1 MLHNITGARVCV
13 VALLILLASA
23 LFASVTTNL
32 EPALAVDDRSSNR
45 GAKLFRVQESCTD
58 DVSIKVWDPTT
69 LNYVL
74 NDPPDYGPDD
84 ELWIYYDVENFSC
97 QDVTVSVVLTGSV
110 SQSRIQN
117 AASDGNECLPECTV
131 ASASSVE
138 SGWYGGAVGWDLAAH
153 PAVSDERVVA
163 TLTILSPSDFADEDA
178 TNNISITDAAINV
191 VHPDPAPPEPVV
203 DVTLSGVDPPNA
215 EAIVGETLSFAA
227 TVINAGTVAAA
238 PRLSLYLGSDETPV
252 NSNSIGDIAPGDSV
266 TQDIAWD
273 TSAQTAGQHALR
285 MVATTPDET
294 LTGDN
299 EIEITVTLRDP
310 VVDVRLSAVE
320 PSHSTAIIGQT
331 VTFQVSVSNDGESS
345 VEPTVGL
352 FVGDADSPVVTV
364 QSPEIAPGGVSELI
378 LRWDTSG
385 ASAGNH
391 SVRIAALAPKNT
403 AAEAAERRLEVRLHN
418 SVDLGI
424 TSAQVLSEETYQGNR
439 IPVAVTVENTS
450 DFDAE
455 ASSVTLHIRGEAS
468 PVATAS
474 IPLIGSHS
482 SETVELR
489 WDTSGLATGQYDL
502 SATVQGCCD
511 INATNNSAS
520 LKVILRNAI
529 ELIDVA
535 PAKSNAV
542 VGDSIEYT
550 ARLRNKGERA
560 VEDVTVS
567 LYKLYETPVLA
578 KTQPFSIPSGST
590 VDVKFT
596 WDTTAISVGKHDLV
610 VAAAAPNT
618 EADVNNVKHFSAT
631 LFNAIAI
638 TDARY
643 TPADPIVG
651 NDISI
656 EATVENRSIYELPD
670 ATVKLTSTD
679 KDAPPDI
686 AKDKLHAT
694 AQTGAI
700 ATGESQSVTL
710 MFETDGFPPGTH
722 QFTIKA
728 ELPGTPADTDD
739 LWPIQVTMRNPIV
752 DIELV
757 SVVAD
762 SSVAVIGN
770 PVTLSA
776 TVTNHGESTIPV
788 PLQLLV
794 DNNSQSVHSTTTTP
808 VAPGATASV
817 SLEWDTHTHSIGDF
831 TLHVVAAAD
840 GDVSTGNDSR
850 SLIVRLFHSAFDG
863 PVGSYECSED
873 VGVNVLGLT
882 ARQVGLLDPPRY
894 DAGEILTITYRI
906 NNYSCD
912 ADVTARLELTGTT
925 SGAGISDPTDECL
938 SGCLIPAGGR
948 IIGAAQWDL
957 LNHPAVQHESVRSA
971 IAVVEPASFADTNPS
986 NDEHLSAQWIDRMPD
1001 QDILLSVGSHDRT
1014 SGSASS
1020 GLGKPTFGVVD
1031 VRLVS
1036 AHSDSQVP
1044 FSQLAAPVTITIA
1057 NHGEQTEVVTARVI
1071 HSSSEQPDEPDM
1083 VTARVIHSGS
1093 EQSDEP
1099 DLVSTH
1105 VSVAPGAQSS
1115 VVMDV
1120 PAARLSVGINDL
1132 TVRIATTNDS
1142 DLSDNTRSL
1151 SIQRMPRQA
1160 PYSISDVEIPDRLTP
1175 GDDALITVSVTN
1187 HGQSPVAVLVDAQVD
1202 DASIANA
1209 PVSSEII
1216 SAGAT
1221 GNVVLTWTIAE
1232 TFAPGEY
1239 RLVISATDPLSPET
1253 ASASFGKDIV
1263 VRDVH
1268 GGTITDVQVTPPVIF
1283 LGESTTVL
1291 VTFRNDGPTPREF
1304 PFDLFL
1310 GEGSQPVA
1318 DGSTGPLASRAIGVA
1333 RLLWESGSNIDP
1345 GEYELRVVGEFDEGT
1360 TSVTLIPPVVNVA
1373 ITEASASR
1381 STLVLGRHDSVGI
1394 RATVINLGDQVATV
1408 TVNLYEEGNLDDLI
1422 TSPTTK
1428 FQPGQS
1434 AKVVMEW
1441 PLPSDIAIGEYT
1453 LRLMADVAGDSQP
1466 DDNRR
1471 EIPITVRGEYAD
1483 DELIKIAVQPNPAFL
1498 GEEVNVS
1505 VSVYNPTGTPLSIPL
1520 SLETNGFQSGSNVRN
1535 PLVQPEQWA
1544 THEFVWRTGNQSPG
1558 MFAVTA
1564 SADFGEH
1571 TWNEVGAAHRIATA
1585 TKFVKLQVNAEIVA
1599 MYTSPSSTASR
1610 GVPVTVSVEVRNNG
1624 GGAIH
1629 MPVELTFPSPDKAP
1643 ERRSPRILPGET
1655 TTVEFTWNTRNYEPG
1670 QHSLYARLTGSGNI
1684 TSGSTEAE
1692 VQLLLTLPE
1701 IAATIET
1708 ISTHPLSAR
1717 VGDSVDITVVVR
1729 NDGPISAYIPTTIYF
1744 PYSVRQ
1750 PETRSPFTQPGSTSV
1765 ARFRWRTGN
1774 FEPGK
1779 HIFRVAIQARNGSGS
1794 VVSTRTF
1801 TVELLPPE
1809 VDFAVLEFFPPDAD
1823 TPLERGEWVDIP
1835 VKLQNL
1841 GRYAGR
1847 GSILLNDLTADKT
1860 LYSRN
1865 ISLDPGE
1872 SRVVTFVWKTLR
1884 HALGEH
1890 RLHVT
1895 ANAEYDG
1902 NHLNDTSDT
1911 IKVFVFSDRSITLGV
1926 GANLPLDYII
1936 GEVSE
1941 PALITGAGEEATIAL
1956 LSANPVATGTLTGP
1970 DGFGSFVP
1978 VEVSNAEDLPVISLT
1993 NRVERTITVYRLS
2006 RLARM
2011 EPHACAKF
2019 QHALGHAEPSAVICP
2034 ETPTLVL

>member
-1 MLHNITGARVCV
+1 MLHNITGARACV
-13 VALLILLASA
+13 FALLILLASA
-23 LFASVTTNL
+23 LLVSVTTNL
-32 EPALAVDDRSSNR
+32 ETALAVDDHSSNR
-45 GAKLFRVQESCTD
+45 GAQLSGVQESCTD

-74 NDPPDYGPDD
+74 KDPPDYGPDD

-110 SQSRIQN
+110 SQSQIQN

-131 ASASSVE
+131 APANSVE
-138 SGWYGGAVGWDLAAH
+138 SGWYGGSVRWDLAAH

-163 TLTILSPSDFADEDA
+163 TLTILSPSDFADENP
-178 TNNISITDAAINV
+178 TNNTDITDAAINV
-191 VHPDPAPPEPVV
+191 VHPDPEPPEPVV

-215 EAIVGETLSFAA
+215 AAIIGDTLAFTA
-227 TVINAGTVAAA
+227 TIVNAGTVAAA
-238 PRLSLYLGSDETPV
+238 PQLSLYLGSDETPIA
-252 NSNSIGDIAPGDSV
+252 SSSIDEIAPGDSV
-266 TQDIAWD
+266 TQDFTWD
-273 TSAQTAGQHALR
+273 TSAQAAGQYTLR
-285 MVATTPDET
+285 MVATTTDET
-294 LTGDN
+294 QTDDN
-299 EIEITVTLRDP
+299 EIEIPVTLRDP
-310 VVDVRLSAVE
+310 VVDVRLSAVV
-320 PSHSTAIIGQT
+320 PSQTTAIIGQT
-331 VTFQVSVSNDGESS
+331 VTFQVAVSNDGESS

-364 QSPEIAPGGVSELI
+364 QSPAIAPGGVSQLI
-378 LRWDTSG
+378 LPWDTSG

-391 SVRIAALAPKNT
+391 SLKIAALVPDNT
-403 AAEAAERRLEVRLHN
+403 AADAAERRIELRLHN
-418 SVDLGI
+418 PVDLAI
-424 TSAQVLSEETYQGNR
+424 TSAQVLSEETYHGDH

-450 DFDAE
+450 DFDAD
-455 ASSVTLHIRGEAS
+455 ASSVTLSIRDAAS
-468 PVATAS
+468 PLATGS

-502 SATVQGCCD
+502 NATVQGCCD
-511 INATNNSAS
+511 TNETNNSAS
-520 LKVILRNAI
+520 LKVNLQNAI

-535 PAKSNAV
+535 PAESNAV

-567 LYKLYETPVLA
+567 LYKLYETLVLA

-590 VDVKFT
+590 VGETFT
-596 WDTTAISVGKHDLV
+596 WDTTAVSVGKHDLV

-618 EADVNNVKHFSAT
+618 EPDVNDVATVSVT

-638 TDARY
+638 TDARF
-643 TPADPIVG
+643 TPADPVVIG
-651 NDISI
+651 NAISI
-656 EATVENRSIYELPD
+656 AATVTNRSIYPVPN
-670 ATVKLTSTD
+670 ATVNLTPTSGG
-679 KDAPPDI
+679 ASS
-686 AKDKLHAT
+686 AT

-700 ATGESQSVTL
+700 AAGASQPVTL
-710 MFETDGFPPGTH
+710 LLETDGFLPGTH

-739 LWPIQVTMRNPIV
+739 VWPMQITMRNPIV

-794 DNNSQSVHSTTTTP
+794 DNASLPFYSTTTTP
-808 VAPGATASV
+808 LAPGATASV
-817 SLEWDTHTHSIGDF
+817 SLEWDTHTYSIGDF
-831 TLHVVAAAD
+831 MLHVVAAAD
-840 GDVSTGNDSR
+840 GDVSIGNDTQN
-850 SLIVRLFHSAFDG
+850 LEVRLFHSAFDG
-863 PVGSYECSED
+863 PPGSYECSED

-882 ARQVGLLDPPRY
+882 ARQAALQDPPRY
-894 DAGEILTITYRI
+894 YADEILTIAYEI

-912 ADVTARLELTGTT
+912 TDVTARLELTGTA
-925 SGAGISDPTDECL
+925 SGAGILDPTDECL

-948 IIGAAQWDL
+948 IVGAAQWEL
-957 LNHPAVQHESVRSA
+957 LNHPAAQHESVRA
-971 IAVVEPASFADTNPS
+971 VIAVVQPESFADTDTS

-1001 QDILLSVGSHDRT
+1001 QDILLSVGTHDRT

-1057 NHGEQTEVVTARVI
+1057 NHGEQTEV
-1071 HSSSEQPDEPDM
+1071 

-1142 DLSDNTRSL
+1142 DLSDNTRPL
-1151 SIQRMPRQA
+1151 SVQRMHRQA
-1160 PYSISDVEIPDRLTP
+1160 PFRISGVEIPDRLTP
-1175 GDDALITVSVTN
+1175 GDDALITVSVAN
-1187 HGQSPVAVLVDAQVD
+1187 DGKSPVAVLVDAQVD

-1216 SAGAT
+1216 SAGAS
-1221 GNVVLTWTIAE
+1221 GNVVLTWAIPE

-1239 RLVISATDPLSPET
+1239 RLVVSATDPRSPET
-1253 ASASFGKDIV
+1253 ASATFSKDIAV
-1263 VRDVH
+1263 WGPDS
-1268 GGTITDVQVTPPVIF
+1268 GTITDVQVTPTVI
-1283 LGESTTVL
+1283 LPGASATVV

-1304 PFDLFL
+1304 TFDLFL
-1310 GEGSQPVA
+1310 GESSQPVA
-1318 DGSTGPLASRAIGVA
+1318 HVSTGLLEPGAIGVA

-1408 TVNLYEEGNLDDLI
+1408 TVNLYEEGNPDDVI
-1422 TSPTTK
+1422 TSPTTNVL
-1428 FQPGQS
+1428 PEQS
-1434 AKVVMEW
+1434 IEVVMEW
-1441 PLPSDIAIGEYT
+1441 PLPSDIAVGKYT

-1466 DDNRR
+1466 EDNRQS
-1471 EIPITVRGEYAD
+1471 IPITVRGEYAD
-1483 DELIKIAVQPNPAFL
+1483 AELIDIAVQPDPAFV
-1498 GEEVNVS
+1498 GEDVNVS
-1505 VSVYNPTGTPLSIPL
+1505 VSVYNPTGTPLSIPI

-1544 THEFVWRTGNQSPG
+1544 NREFVWRTGNQSPG
-1558 MFAVTA
+1558 TFAVTA

-1571 TWNEVGAAHRIATA
+1571 TWNQIGAANRIATA
-1585 TKFVKLQVNAEIVA
+1585 TKSVTLQQVDAEIVA
-1599 MYTSPSSTASR
+1599 MYTSPSSTASQ
-1610 GVPVTVSVEVRNNG
+1610 GEPVTVSVEVRNNG
-1624 GGAIH
+1624 RAAINV
-1629 MPVELTFPSPDKAP
+1629 PVELTFPSPDKAP

-1670 QHSLYARLTGSGNI
+1670 RHSLSARLTGSGNI
-1684 TSGSTEAE
+1684 TSGSTTAE

-1708 ISTHPLSAR
+1708 ISTHPTPAR
-1717 VGDSVDITVVVR
+1717 VGDSVEVTVVVR
-1729 NDGPISAYIPTTIYF
+1729 NDGPISANIPITIYY
-1744 PYSVRQ
+1744 PSSHRQ
-1750 PETRSPFTQPGSTSV
+1750 PETRSPLTQPGSTSV

-1774 FEPGK
+1774 FEPG
-1779 HIFRVAIQARNGSGS
+1779 HYDFRVAIQARNGSGP
-1794 VVSTRTF
+1794 VVSARTF

-1809 VDFAVLEFFPPDAD
+1809 VDFAVLEFFPPDTD
-1823 TPLERGEWVDIP
+1823 TPLERGQWVDIT

-1841 GRYAGR
+1841 GRHAGR

-1860 LYSRN
+1860 LYSRD

-1884 HALGEH
+1884 HAIGEH
-1890 RLHVT
+1890 RLQVI
-1895 ANAEYDG
+1895 ANANYDG

-1911 IKVFVFSDRSITLGV
+1911 ITVFVFSDRSITLVV
-1926 GANLPLDYII
+1926 GANVPLDYII
-1936 GEVSE
+1936 GEASE
-1941 PALITGAGEEATIAL
+1941 PTLITGAGEEATIAL
-1956 LSANPVATGTLTGP
+1956 LSANPIAAGTLTGP

-2011 EPHACAKF
+2011 EPHACARF

>member
-23 LFASVTTNL
+23 WLVSATTNL
-32 EPALAVDDRSSNR
+32 EPALAVDDRSTNR
-45 GAKLFRVQESCTD
+45 GAQLSGVQRSCTD

-74 NDPPDYGPDD
+74 KDPPDYGPDD

-110 SQSRIQN
+110 SQSQIQN
-117 AASDGNECLPECTV
+117 AASDGNECLPKCTV
-131 ASASSVE
+131 APANSVE
-138 SGWYGGAVGWDLAAH
+138 SGWYGGSVRWDLAAH
-153 PAVSDERVVA
+153 PGVSDERVVA
-163 TLTILSPSDFADEDA
+163 TLTILSPSDFVDADK
-178 TNNISITDAAINV
+178 NNNTSITDAAINV
-191 VHPDPAPPEPVV
+191 VHPDPAPPAPVV

-215 EAIVGETLSFAA
+215 DAIVGETLSFAV

-238 PRLSLYLGSDETPV
+238 PQLSLYLGSDETPIE
-252 NSNSIGDIAPGDSV
+252 SSSIGEIAPGASA
-266 TQDIAWD
+266 TQEITWD
-273 TSAQTAGQHALR
+273 TSAQAAGQYTLR
-285 MVATTPDET
+285 IVATTTDET
-294 LTGDN
+294 LTDDN
-299 EIEITVTLRDP
+299 EIEISVTLRDP
-310 VVDVRLSAVE
+310 VVDVRLSAVV
-320 PSHSTAIIGQT
+320 PSQITAIIGQT
-331 VTFQVSVSNDGESS
+331 VTFEVSVSNAGESS

-352 FVGDADSPVVTV
+352 FVGDTDSPVETV
-364 QSPEIAPGGVSELI
+364 QSPEIAPGEVSELI
-378 LRWDTSG
+378 LPWDTSG

-391 SVRIAALAPKNT
+391 SLKIAALVPDNT
-403 AAEAAERRLEVRLHN
+403 AADAAERRIELRLHN

-424 TSAQVLSEETYQGNR
+424 TSARVLSEETYHGDQ
-439 IPVAVTVENTS
+439 IPVAITVQNTS
-450 DFDAE
+450 DFDSE
-455 ASSVTLHIRGEAS
+455 TSLVTLSIRDAVS
-468 PVATAS
+468 PVATGS

-502 SATVQGCCD
+502 NATVQGCCD
-511 INATNNSAS
+511 TNKTNNSAS
-520 LKVILRNAI
+520 LKVVLRNAI

-535 PAKSNAV
+535 PAEFNAV

-567 LYKLYETPVLA
+567 LYEFGDTLVLA
-578 KTQPFSIPSGST
+578 NTQPFNIPSGST
-590 VDVKFT
+590 AEVTFT
-596 WDTTAISVGKHDLV
+596 WDTTAISVGDHTLSI
-610 VAAAAPNT
+610 VATAANT
-618 EADVNNVKHFSAT
+618 EPDENDVAT
-631 LFNAIAI
+631 VTVTLLNAIAI
-638 TDARY
+638 TDARF
-643 TPADPIVG
+643 TPADPVIG
-651 NDISI
+651 NTISI
-656 EATVENRSIYELPD
+656 EATVANRSIYPVPN
-670 ATVKLTSTD
+670 ATVNLTSTNGG
-679 KDAPPDI
+679 A
-686 AKDKLHAT
+686 LRAT

-700 ATGESQSVTL
+700 VAGASQSVTFL
-710 MFETDGFPPGTH
+710 LETDTFLPGTH
-722 QFTIKA
+722 QFAIKA

-739 LWPIQVTMRNPIV
+739 VWPMEITMRDPIV

-770 PVTLSA
+770 PVTLSTSVA
-776 TVTNHGESTIPV
+776 NHGEATVPV
-788 PLQLLV
+788 SLQLMV
-794 DNNSQSVHSTTTTP
+794 DNASQPVHSTTATP
-808 VAPGATASV
+808 IAPGATAGV
-817 SLEWDTHTHSIGDF
+817 SLEWDTHNYSIGDF

-840 GDVSTGNDSR
+840 GDVSIGNDSR

-863 PVGSYECSED
+863 PPGSYECSED

-882 ARQVGLLDPPRY
+882 ARQAALQDPPRY
-894 DAGEILTITYRI
+894 YADEILTIAYEI

-912 ADVTARLELTGTT
+912 TDVTARLELTGTA
-925 SGAGISDPTDECL
+925 SGAGILDPTDECL

-948 IIGAAQWDL
+948 IVGAAQWEL
-957 LNHPAVQHESVRSA
+957 LNHPAAQHESVRA
-971 IAVVEPASFADTNPS
+971 VIAVVQPESFADTDTS

-1001 QDILLSVGSHDRT
+1001 QDILLSVGTHDRT

-1057 NHGEQTEVVTARVI
+1057 NHGEQTEV
-1071 HSSSEQPDEPDM
+1071 

-1142 DLSDNTRSL
+1142 DLSDNTRPL
-1151 SIQRMPRQA
+1151 SVQRMHRQA
-1160 PYSISDVEIPDRLTP
+1160 PYSISGVEIPDRLTP

-1216 SAGAT
+1216 SAGAS
-1221 GNVVLTWTIAE
+1221 GNVVLTWAIPE

-1239 RLVISATDPLSPET
+1239 RLVVSATDPRSPDT
-1253 ASASFGKDIV
+1253 AAASFSKDIV
-1263 VRDVH
+1263 VQGPD
-1268 GGTITDVQVTPPVIF
+1268 GGTITDVQVTPSIILP
-1283 LGESTTVL
+1283 GASATVV
-1291 VTFRNDGPTPREF
+1291 VTFRNDGPTAREF

-1310 GEGSQPVA
+1310 GESGQPVA
-1318 DGSTGPLASRAIGVA
+1318 LGSTGLLASGATGVA
-1333 RLLWESGSNIDP
+1333 RLLWESGINIDP
-1345 GEYELRVVGEFDEGT
+1345 GEYELRVAGEFDELT
-1360 TSVTLIPPVVNVA
+1360 TSITVIQPVQNVA

-1381 STLVLGRHDSVGI
+1381 STLVLGRNHSVEI
-1394 RATVINLGDQVATV
+1394 RATVSNLGDQAARV
-1408 TVNLYEEGNLDDLI
+1408 TVNLYEEGNPDDVI

-1441 PLPSDIAIGEYT
+1441 PLPSDFALGEYT
-1453 LRLMADVAGDSQP
+1453 LRLMADVDGDSQP

-1520 SLETNGFQSGSNVRN
+1520 SLETNGFQSSSNVRN
-1535 PLVQPEQWA
+1535 PLVQSEQWA
-1544 THEFVWRTGNQSPG
+1544 TREFVWRTGNQSPG
-1558 MFAVTA
+1558 TFAVTA

-1571 TWNEVGAAHRIATA
+1571 TWNEIGAANRIATA
-1585 TKFVKLQVNAEIVA
+1585 TKSVTLQQVDAEIVA
-1599 MYTSPSSTASR
+1599 MYTSPSSTASQ
-1610 GVPVTVSVEVRNNG
+1610 GEPVTVSVDVRNNG
-1624 GGAIH
+1624 RAAINV
-1629 MPVELTFPSPDKAP
+1629 PVELTFPSADKAP

-1655 TTVEFTWNTRNYEPG
+1655 TTAQFTWNTRNYEPG

-1708 ISTHPLSAR
+1708 ISTHPTPAR

-1729 NDGPISAYIPTTIYF
+1729 NDGPISAYIPITIYY
-1744 PYSVRQ
+1744 PSSHRP
-1750 PETRSPFTQPGSTSV
+1750 PEARSPLTQPGSSSV

>member
-1 MLHNITGARVCV
+1 MLYNITAARACV
-13 VALLILLASA
+13 FALLILLACT
-23 LFASVTTNL
+23 LFVSVTTNL
-32 EPALAVDDRSSNR
+32 EPALAAGDRSTNR
-45 GAKLFRVQESCTD
+45 GANLFRVQGSCTD
-58 DVSIKVWDPTT
+58 DVSITVSDPADF
-69 LNYVL
+69 NYNYGL
-74 NDPPDYGPDD
+74 KDPPDYGADD

-97 QDVTVSVVLTGSV
+97 QDVSVSVALTGSV
-110 SQSRIQN
+110 SQSQIQN
-117 AASDGNECLPECTV
+117 AASYADVCLTQCTV
-131 ASASSVE
+131 ASGDWYAGSVR
-138 SGWYGGAVGWDLAAH
+138 WDLAAH

-163 TLTILSPSDFADEDA
+163 TLTILSPSDFVDEDT
-178 TNNISITDAAINV
+178 TNNIRTTDAAINV
-191 VHPDPAPPEPVV
+191 VHPEPVV

-215 EAIVGETLSFAA
+215 DAIVGATLVFAA

-238 PRLSLYLGSDETPV
+238 PQLSLYLGSDETPIE
-252 NSNSIGDIAPGDSV
+252 STSIADIAPGDSV
-266 TQDIAWD
+266 TQDITWD
-273 TSAQTAGQHALR
+273 TSAQTAGQYVLR
-285 MVATTPDET
+285 IVATTPDET
-294 LTGDN
+294 LTDDN
-299 EIEITVTLRDP
+299 ERDIPVTLRDP
-310 VVDVRLSAVE
+310 VVDVRLSAVV
-320 PSHSTAIIGQT
+320 PSQITAIIGQT
-331 VTFQVSVSNDGESS
+331 VTFEVSVSNAGESS

-352 FVGDADSPVVTV
+352 FVGDTDSPVETV
-364 QSPEIAPGGVSELI
+364 QSPAIAPGGVSELI
-378 LRWDTSG
+378 LPWDTSG

-391 SVRIAALAPKNT
+391 SLRITALAPDNT
-403 AAEAAERRLEVRLHN
+403 AADAAERRIELRLHN
-418 SVDLGI
+418 PVDLAI
-424 TSAQVLSEETYQGNR
+424 TSAQVLSEETYHGDH
-439 IPVAVTVENTS
+439 IPVAVTVENAS

-455 ASSVTLHIRGEAS
+455 TSSVTLSIRDAAS
-468 PVATAS
+468 PLATGS

-535 PAKSNAV
+535 PAKSNGV
-542 VGDSIEYT
+542 VGDRIEYT
-550 ARLRNKGERA
+550 ASLRNVGERA
-560 VEDVTVS
+560 AENVTVS
-567 LYKLYETPVLA
+567 LYELGDTLA
-578 KTQPFSIPSGST
+578 LANSQPFNIPSGST
-590 VDVKFT
+590 ADATFT
-596 WDTTAISVGKHDLV
+596 WDTTAISVGNHDLV

-618 EADVNNVKHFSAT
+618 EPDVNDVATVSVT

-638 TDARY
+638 TDARF
-643 TPADPIVG
+643 TPADPVVIG

-656 EATVENRSIYELPD
+656 AATVTNRSNHPVPN
-670 ATVKLTSTD
+670 ATVNLTSTSD
-679 KDAPPDI
+679 GASS
-686 AKDKLHAT
+686 AT
-694 AQTGAI
+694 AQMGAI
-700 ATGESQSVTL
+700 VAGASQSVTFL
-710 MFETDGFPPGTH
+710 LETDTFLPGTH
-722 QFTIKA
+722 QFAIKA

-739 LWPIQVTMRNPIV
+739 VWPMEITMRDPIV

-770 PVTLSA
+770 PVTLSTSVA
-776 TVTNHGESTIPV
+776 NHGEATVPV
-788 PLQLLV
+788 SLQLMV
-794 DNNSQSVHSTTTTP
+794 DNASQPVHSTTATP
-808 VAPGATASV
+808 IAPGATAGV
-817 SLEWDTHTHSIGDF
+817 SLEWDTHNYSIGDF

-840 GDVSTGNDSR
+840 GDVSIGNDSR

-863 PVGSYECSED
+863 PPGSYECSED

-882 ARQVGLLDPPRY
+882 ARQAALQDPPRY
-894 DAGEILTITYRI
+894 YADEILTIAYEI

-912 ADVTARLELTGTT
+912 TDVTARLELTGTA
-925 SGAGISDPTDECL
+925 SGAGILDPTDECL

-948 IIGAAQWDL
+948 LIGAAQWDL
-957 LNHPAVQHESVRSA
+957 LNHPAAQHESVRSA
-971 IAVVEPASFADTNPS
+971 IAVVQPASFADANPS
-986 NDEHLSAQWIDRMPD
+986 NDEHLSAQWIDRMPQ
-1001 QDILLSVGSHDRT
+1001 QDILLSVGTHDRN

-1020 GLGKPTFGVVD
+1020 ALGKPTFGVVD

-1036 AHSDSQVP
+1036 AHSDSQVL

-1071 HSSSEQPDEPDM
+1071 HSSSEQPDEPD
-1083 VTARVIHSGS
+1083 
-1093 EQSDEP
+1093 
-1099 DLVSTH
+1099 LVSTY
-1105 VSVAPGAQSS
+1105 VSVAPGARSS

-1120 PAARLSVGINDL
+1120 PAAQLSVGINDL
-1132 TVRIATTNDS
+1132 TAQIATTGDS
-1142 DLSDNTRSL
+1142 DPSDNTRRV

-1160 PYSISDVEIPDRLTP
+1160 PYSISGVEIPDRLTP
-1175 GDDALITVSVTN
+1175 GDNALIAVHLAN
-1187 HGQSPVAVLVDAQVD
+1187 DGQSPVAVLVDAQVGG
-1202 DASIANA
+1202 ASIANA

-1216 SAGAT
+1216 NAGAS
-1221 GNVVLTWTIAE
+1221 GNVVLTWAIPD
-1232 TFAPGEY
+1232 TFAPGDY
-1239 RLVISATDPLSPET
+1239 RLVVSATDPQSPDT

-1310 GEGSQPVA
+1310 GESGQPVA
-1318 DGSTGPLASRAIGVA
+1318 RGSTRLLESGATGVA

-1381 STLVLGRHDSVGI
+1381 STLVLGRNHSVEI
-1394 RATVINLGDQVATV
+1394 RATVSNLGDQAARV
-1408 TVNLYEEGNLDDLI
+1408 TVNLYEAGNPDDVI
-1422 TSPTTK
+1422 TSPATNVLS
-1428 FQPGQS
+1428 GQS
-1434 AKVVMEW
+1434 TEVLMEW

-1466 DDNRR
+1466 EDNRQS
-1471 EIPITVRGEYAD
+1471 IPVTVRGEYAD
-1483 DELIKIAVQPNPAFL
+1483 DELIKIAVQPDPAFL
-1498 GEEVNVS
+1498 GEDVNVS
-1505 VSVYNPTGTPLSIPL
+1505 VSVYNPTGTPLSIPI
-1520 SLETNGFQSGSNVRN
+1520 SLETNGFQSDSNVRN

-1544 THEFVWRTGNQSPG
+1544 TREFVWRTGNLSPG
-1558 MFAVTA
+1558 TFAVTA

-1571 TWNEVGAAHRIATA
+1571 TWNEIGAANRIATA
-1585 TKFVKLQVNAEIVA
+1585 TKSVTLQQVDAEIVA
-1599 MYTSPSSTASR
+1599 MYTSPSSTASQ
-1610 GVPVTVSVEVRNNG
+1610 GEPVTVSVEVRNNG
-1624 GGAIH
+1624 RAAINV
-1629 MPVELTFPSPDKAP
+1629 PVELTFPSADKAP

-1670 QHSLYARLTGSGNI
+1670 RHSLSARLTGSGNI
-1684 TSGSTEAE
+1684 TSGSTTAE

-1708 ISTHPLSAR
+1708 ISTYPISAR

-1729 NDGPISAYIPTTIYF
+1729 NNGPISAYIPITIYY
-1744 PYSVRQ
+1744 PSSHRQ
-1750 PETRSPFTQPGSTSV
+1750 PETRSPFTQPGSTGV

-1774 FEPGK
+1774 FEPGEY
-1779 HIFRVAIQARNGSGS
+1779 IFRVAIQARNGSGS

-1956 LSANPVATGTLTGP
+1956 LSANPIATGTLTGP

>member
-1 MLHNITGARVCV
+1 MC
-13 VALLILLASA
+13 
-23 LFASVTTNL
+23 
-32 EPALAVDDRSSNR
+32 
-45 GAKLFRVQESCTD
+45 K
-58 DVSIKVWDPTT
+58 
-69 LNYVL
+69 
-74 NDPPDYGPDD
+74 
-84 ELWIYYDVENFSC
+84 
-97 QDVTVSVVLTGSV
+97 
-110 SQSRIQN
+110 
-117 AASDGNECLPECTV
+117 
-131 ASASSVE
+131 
-138 SGWYGGAVGWDLAAH
+138 
-153 PAVSDERVVA
+153 
-163 TLTILSPSDFADEDA
+163 
-178 TNNISITDAAINV
+178 
-191 VHPDPAPPEPVV
+191 
-203 DVTLSGVDPPNA
+203 
-215 EAIVGETLSFAA
+215 
-227 TVINAGTVAAA
+227 
-238 PRLSLYLGSDETPV
+238 
-252 NSNSIGDIAPGDSV
+252 
-266 TQDIAWD
+266 
-273 TSAQTAGQHALR
+273 AQT
-285 MVATTPDET
+285 
-294 LTGDN
+294 
-299 EIEITVTLRDP
+299 
-310 VVDVRLSAVE
+310 
-320 PSHSTAIIGQT
+320 
-331 VTFQVSVSNDGESS
+331 
-345 VEPTVGL
+345 
-352 FVGDADSPVVTV
+352 
-364 QSPEIAPGGVSELI
+364 
-378 LRWDTSG
+378 
-385 ASAGNH
+385 
-391 SVRIAALAPKNT
+391 IAALAPKNT
-403 AAEAAERRLEVRLHN
+403 AADAAVRQLEVRLHN

-424 TSAQVLSEETYQGNR
+424 TSARVLSEETYQGNR

-455 ASSVTLHIRGEAS
+455 TSSVTLHIRGEAS

-474 IPLIGSHS
+474 IPLIGSDS

-502 SATVQGCCD
+502 IATVQGCCD
-511 INATNNSAS
+511 TNETNNSAS
-520 LKVILRNAI
+520 LKVNLQNAI

-535 PAKSNAV
+535 PAEFNAV

-550 ARLRNKGERA
+550 ASLRNVGERA
-560 VEDVTVS
+560 AENVTVS

-618 EADVNNVKHFSAT
+618 EADENDVATISVT

-643 TPADPIVG
+643 TPADTIVG

-656 EATVENRSIYELPD
+656 EATVENRSIYEVPD
-670 ATVKLTSTD
+670 ATVKLTSTNGG
-679 KDAPPDI
+679 ALRAI
-686 AKDKLHAT
+686 

-700 ATGESQSVTL
+700 VASASQSVTFL
-710 MFETDGFPPGTH
+710 LETDTFLPGTH

-739 LWPIQVTMRNPIV
+739 VWPMEITMRDPIV

-770 PVTLSA
+770 SVTLSTSVA
-776 TVTNHGESTIPV
+776 NHGEATIPV
-788 PLQLLV
+788 TLQLLV
-794 DNNSQSVHSTTTTP
+794 GPASHPVHSATTTP

-817 SLEWDTHTHSIGDF
+817 SLEWDTDNLALGEH
-831 TLHVVAAAD
+831 TLHIVAAAD
-840 GDVSTGNDSR
+840 GDVSTDNDTQH
-850 SLIVRLFHSAFDG
+850 LGVRLYKSAFDG
-863 PVGSYECSED
+863 LVGSYECSED
-873 VGVNVLGLT
+873 VGVKVLELN
-882 ARQVGLLDPPRY
+882 ARQAGLEDPPRY
-894 DAGEILTITYRI
+894 YANEILTIAYRI

-912 ADVTARLELTGTT
+912 ADVTARLELTGT
-925 SGAGISDPTDECL
+925 SSRAGISDPTDECL

-948 IIGAAQWDL
+948 LIGAAQWDL
-957 LNHPAVQHESVRSA
+957 LNHPAAQHESVRAA
-971 IAVVEPASFADTNPS
+971 IAVVQPESFADTNSS
-986 NDEHLSAQWIDRMPD
+986 NDEHLSAQWIDRLPH
-1001 QDILLSVGSHDRT
+1001 QDILLSVGSHDRN

-1020 GLGKPTFGVVD
+1020 ALGKPTFGVVD
-1031 VRLVS
+1031 VQMVS
-1036 AHSDSQVP
+1036 ADSDSPVP

-1071 HSSSEQPDEPDM
+1071 HS
-1083 VTARVIHSGS
+1083 GS
-1093 EQSDEP
+1093 AQSDEP
-1099 DLVSTH
+1099 DLVSTY
-1105 VSVAPGAQSS
+1105 VSVAPGTSSS

-1142 DLSDNTRSL
+1142 DLSDNTRRV

-1175 GDDALITVSVTN
+1175 GDNALITVYVDN
-1187 HGQSPVAVLVDAQVD
+1187 HGRSPVAVLVDAQVD

-1239 RLVISATDPLSPET
+1239 RLVVSATDPLSPET
-1253 ASASFGKDIV
+1253 ASATFSKDIA
-1263 VRDVH
+1263 VRGPD
-1268 GGTITDVQVTPPVIF
+1268 GGTITDVQVTPPVI
-1283 LGESTTVL
+1283 LPGASATVV

-1304 PFDLFL
+1304 PFDLFV
-1310 GEGSQPVA
+1310 GESSQPVA
-1318 DGSTGPLASRAIGVA
+1318 HVSTGLLESEATSVA
-1333 RLLWESGSNIDP
+1333 RLVWESGINTDP
-1345 GEYELRVVGEFDEGT
+1345 GKYELRVAGEFDERT
-1360 TSVTLIPPVVNVA
+1360 TSITLIQPAVNVA

-1381 STLVLGRHDSVGI
+1381 RALVLGPHDSVEI
-1394 RATVINLGDQVATV
+1394 RATVSNLGDEAAAV
-1408 TVNLYEEGNLDDLI
+1408 TVNLYEAGNPDDVI
-1422 TSPTTK
+1422 TSPTTNVL
-1428 FQPGQS
+1428 PGQS
-1434 AKVVMEW
+1434 IEVVMEW
-1441 PLPSDIAIGEYT
+1441 PLPSDIALGEYT

-1520 SLETNGFQSGSNVRN
+1520 SLETNGVQSGSNVRN
-1535 PLVQPEQWA
+1535 PLVQPDQWA
-1544 THEFVWRTGNQSPG
+1544 TRKFVWRTGNLSPG
-1558 MFAVTA
+1558 RFDVTA

-1571 TWNEVGAAHRIATA
+1571 TWNQIGAANRIATA
-1585 TKFVKLQVNAEIVA
+1585 TKSVKLQVNAEIVA

-1624 GGAIH
+1624 RAATNV
-1629 MPVELTFPSPDKAP
+1629 PVELTFPAADKAP

-1670 QHSLYARLTGSGNI
+1670 RHSLHARLTGSGNI
-1684 TSGSTEAE
+1684 TSGATVAE
-1692 VQLLLTLPE
+1692 VQLLLTPQQ

-1708 ISTHPLSAR
+1708 ISTYPLSAR
-1717 VGDSVDITVVVR
+1717 VGDSVEITVVVR
-1729 NDGPISAYIPTTIYF
+1729 NNGPISAYIPTTIYF

-1774 FEPGK
+1774 FEPG
-1779 HIFRVAIQARNGSGS
+1779 HYDFRVAIQARNGSGP
-1794 VVSTRTF
+1794 VVSARTF

-1809 VDFAVLEFFPPDAD
+1809 VDFAILEFSPPDAD

-1860 LYSRN
+1860 LYSRD

-1890 RLHVT
+1890 RLHVI

-1911 IKVFVFSDRSITLGV
+1911 ITVFVFSDRSITLGV
-1926 GANLPLDYII
+1926 DANLPLDYII
-1936 GEVSE
+1936 GETSE
-1941 PALITGAGEEATIAL
+1941 PALITGAGQEATIAL
-1956 LSANPVATGTLTGP
+1956 LSANPIAAGTLTGP

-1978 VEVSNAEDLPVISLT
+1978 VEVSNAEDLPVVSPT
-1993 NRVERTITVYRLS
+1993 NKAERTITVYRLS
-2006 RLARM
+2006 QLARM
-2011 EPHACAKF
+2011 EPHACARF
-2019 QHALGHAEPSAVICP
+2019 QHALGHVEPSAVICP
-2034 ETPTLVL
+2034 QTPTLVL

>member
-23 LFASVTTNL
+23 WLVSATTNL
-32 EPALAVDDRSSNR
+32 EPALAVDDRSTNR
-45 GAKLFRVQESCTD
+45 GAQLSGVQRSCTD

-74 NDPPDYGPDD
+74 KDPPDYGPDD

-110 SQSRIQN
+110 SQSQIQN

-131 ASASSVE
+131 APANSVE
-138 SGWYGGAVGWDLAAH
+138 SGWYGGSVRWDLAAH

-163 TLTILSPSDFADEDA
+163 TLTILSPSDFVDADK
-178 TNNISITDAAINV
+178 NNNTSITDAAINV
-191 VHPDPAPPEPVV
+191 VHPDPAPPAPVV

-215 EAIVGETLSFAA
+215 EATVGETLGFAA
-227 TVINAGTVAAA
+227 TVINTGTVAAA
-238 PRLSLYLGSDETPV
+238 PQLSLYLGSDETPIE
-252 NSNSIGDIAPGDSV
+252 SSSIAEIAPGDSV
-266 TQDIAWD
+266 TQDITWD
-273 TSAQTAGQHALR
+273 TSAQAAGQYTLR
-285 MVATTPDET
+285 MVATTTDET
-294 LTGDN
+294 QTDDN
-299 EIEITVTLRDP
+299 EIEIPVTLRDP
-310 VVDVRLSAVE
+310 VVDVRLSAVV
-320 PSHSTAIIGQT
+320 PSHTTAIIGQT
-331 VTFQVSVSNDGESS
+331 VTFEVSVSNAGESS

-352 FVGDADSPVVTV
+352 FVGDTDSPVETV

-378 LRWDTSG
+378 LPWDTSG

-391 SVRIAALAPKNT
+391 SLKIAALAPDNT
-403 AAEAAERRLEVRLHN
+403 AADAAERRVEVRLHN

-474 IPLIGSHS
+474 IPLIGSDS

-502 SATVQGCCD
+502 NATVQGCCD
-511 INATNNSAS
+511 INETNNSAS
-520 LKVILRNAI
+520 LKVILQNAI
-529 ELIDVA
+529 KLISIS
-535 PAKSNAV
+535 PSKSDPV
-542 VGDSIEYT
+542 VGDRIEYT
-550 ARLRNKGERA
+550 ARLRNEGERT

-567 LYKLYETPVLA
+567 LYKLGDTLA
-578 KTQPFSIPSGST
+578 LANTEPFSIPSGST
-590 VDVKFT
+590 AEVTFT
-596 WDTTAISVGKHDLV
+596 WDTTAISVGNHTLSV
-610 VAAAAPNT
+610 VATAANT
-618 EADVNNVKHFSAT
+618 EPDENDVATVSVT

-651 NDISI
+651 DDISI

-670 ATVKLTSTD
+670 ATVNLTSTSD
-679 KDAPPDI
+679 GASS
-686 AKDKLHAT
+686 AT

-700 ATGESQSVTL
+700 AAGASQPVTL
-710 MFETDGFPPGTH
+710 LLETDGFLPGTH

-739 LWPIQVTMRNPIV
+739 HWPMQITMRNPIV

-776 TVTNHGESTIPV
+776 SLANHGESSVPV
-788 PLQLLV
+788 SLQLMV

-817 SLEWDTHTHSIGDF
+817 SLEWDTHTYSIGDF

-840 GDVSTGNDSR
+840 GDVSIGNDSR
-850 SLIVRLFHSAFDG
+850 SLIVRLFQSAFDE
-863 PVGSYECSED
+863 PPGSYECSED

-882 ARQVGLLDPPRY
+882 ARQAGLEDPPRY
-894 DAGEILTITYRI
+894 YANEILTIAYRI

-912 ADVTARLELTGTT
+912 TDVTARLELTGTT
-925 SGAGISDPTDECL
+925 SRAGISDPTDECL

-948 IIGAAQWDL
+948 LIGAAQWDL
-957 LNHPAVQHESVRSA
+957 LNHPAAQHESVRAA
-971 IAVVEPASFADTNPS
+971 IAVVEPESFADTNSS

-1020 GLGKPTFGVVD
+1020 ALGKPAFGVVD

-1036 AHSDSQVP
+1036 AHSDSQVL

-1071 HSSSEQPDEPDM
+1071 HSSSEQPDEPD
-1083 VTARVIHSGS
+1083 
-1093 EQSDEP
+1093 
-1099 DLVSTH
+1099 LVSTY
-1105 VSVAPGAQSS
+1105 VSVAPGARSS

-1120 PAARLSVGINDL
+1120 PAAQLSVGINDL
-1132 TVRIATTNDS
+1132 TAQIATTGDS
-1142 DLSDNTRSL
+1142 DPSDNTRRV

-1160 PYSISDVEIPDRLTP
+1160 PYSISGVEIPDRLTP
-1175 GDDALITVSVTN
+1175 GDNALIAVHLAN
-1187 HGQSPVAVLVDAQVD
+1187 DGQSPVAVLVDAQVGG
-1202 DASIANA
+1202 ASIANA

-1216 SAGAT
+1216 NAGASS
-1221 GNVVLTWTIAE
+1221 NVVLTWAIPD

-1239 RLVISATDPLSPET
+1239 RLVVSATDPGSPET
-1253 ASASFGKDIV
+1253 ASATFSKDIA
-1263 VRDVH
+1263 VRGPD

-1304 PFDLFL
+1304 TFDLFL
-1310 GEGSQPVA
+1310 GESSQPVA
-1318 DGSTGPLASRAIGVA
+1318 HVSTGLLEPGAIGVA

-1408 TVNLYEEGNLDDLI
+1408 MVNLYEEGNPDDVI
-1422 TSPTTK
+1422 TSPTTNVL
-1428 FQPGQS
+1428 PEQS
-1434 AKVVMEW
+1434 IEVVMEW
-1441 PLPSDIAIGEYT
+1441 PLPSDIAVGKYT

-1466 DDNRR
+1466 EDNRQS
-1471 EIPITVRGEYAD
+1471 IPITVRGEYAD

-1505 VSVYNPTGTPLSIPL
+1505 VSVYNPMGTPLSIPL

-1544 THEFVWRTGNQSPG
+1544 TREFVWRTGNLSPG
-1558 MFAVTA
+1558 RFAVTA

-1571 TWNEVGAAHRIATA
+1571 TWNEIGAANRIATA
-1585 TKFVKLQVNAEIVA
+1585 TKSVTLQQVDAEIVA
-1599 MYTSPSSTASR
+1599 MYTSPSSTASQ
-1610 GVPVTVSVEVRNNG
+1610 GEPVTVSVDVRNNG
-1624 GGAIH
+1624 RAAINV
-1629 MPVELTFPSPDKAP
+1629 PVELTFPSADKAP

-1670 QHSLYARLTGSGNI
+1670 RHSLSARLTGSGNI
-1684 TSGSTEAE
+1684 TSGSTTAE

-1701 IAATIET
+1701 TAATIET
-1708 ISTHPLSAR
+1708 ISTYPISAR

-1729 NDGPISAYIPTTIYF
+1729 NNGPISAYIPITIYY
-1744 PYSVRQ
+1744 PSSHRQ

-1774 FEPGK
+1774 FEPGEY
-1779 HIFRVAIQARNGSGS
+1779 IFRVAIQARNGSGS

-1911 IKVFVFSDRSITLGV
+1911 IAVFVFSDRSITLGV
-1926 GANLPLDYII
+1926 GVNVPLDYII

-2011 EPHACAKF
+2011 EPHACARF

>member
-13 VALLILLASA
+13 VTLLILLASA
-23 LFASVTTNL
+23 LFVSVTTNL
-32 EPALAVDDRSSNR
+32 GPALAVDDLSTNR

-58 DVSIKVWDPTT
+58 DVSITVSGLTDDQID
-69 LNYVL
+69 YVL

-84 ELWIYYDVENFSC
+84 ELWIYYGVENFSC
-97 QDVTVSVVLTGSV
+97 QDVSVSVVLTGSV
-110 SQSRIQN
+110 SQSRIQD
-117 AASDGNECLPECTV
+117 AADSGDACLTKCTID
-131 ASASSVE
+131 SASSVE
-138 SGWYGGAVGWDLAAH
+138 SGWYGGVVKWDLAAH
-153 PAVSDERVVA
+153 PAVSGEHVVA
-163 TLTILSPSDFADEDA
+163 TLTILSPSNFVDVDA
-178 TNNISITDAAINV
+178 RNNTSTSDAAINV
-191 VHPDPAPPEPVV
+191 VHPEPVV
-203 DVTLSGVDPPNA
+203 DVILSSVDPSTA
-215 EAIVGETLSFAA
+215 AAIVGASLDFTA
-227 TVINAGTVAAA
+227 TVTNAGTVAAA
-238 PRLSLYLGSDETPV
+238 PLLSLYLGSDETLI
-252 NSNSIGDIAPGDSV
+252 NSISIADIAPGDSV
-266 TQDIAWD
+266 TQDITWD
-273 TSAQTAGQHALR
+273 TSAQALGEYTLR
-285 MVATTPDET
+285 IVATTPDET
-294 LTGDN
+294 LTDDN
-299 EIEITVTLRDP
+299 EIEISVTLRDP
-310 VVDVRLSAVE
+310 VVDVRLSAVV
-320 PSHSTAIIGQT
+320 PSHTTAIIGQT
-331 VTFQVSVSNDGESS
+331 VTFEVSVSNAGESS

-352 FVGDADSPVVTV
+352 FVGDTGSPVVTV
-364 QSPEIAPGGVSELI
+364 QSPAIAPGEVSELI
-378 LRWDTSG
+378 LTWDTSG

-391 SVRIAALAPKNT
+391 SLTITALAPDNT
-403 AAEAAERRLEVRLHN
+403 AADAAERRIELRLHN

-424 TSAQVLSEETYQGNR
+424 TSARVLSDETYQGDQ
-439 IPVAVTVENTS
+439 IPVAVTVANNS

-455 ASSVTLHIRGEAS
+455 TSSVTLSIRDAAS
-468 PVATAS
+468 PVATGS

-502 SATVQGCCD
+502 DAIVQGCCD
-511 INATNNSAS
+511 TNETNNSAS
-520 LKVILRNAI
+520 LKVNLQNAI

-535 PAKSNAV
+535 PAESNAV

-550 ARLRNKGERA
+550 ARLRNKGERT

-578 KTQPFSIPSGST
+578 KTQPFDIPSGST

-679 KDAPPDI
+679 KDASPDI

-700 ATGESQSVTL
+700 AAGASQPVTL
-710 MFETDGFPPGTH
+710 LLKTDGSQKNIDRFPPGTH

-728 ELPGTPADTDD
+728 ELPGTPADTNDV
-739 LWPIQVTMRNPIV
+739 WPMEITMRDPIV

-776 TVTNHGESTIPV
+776 SVANHGESTVPV
-788 PLQLLV
+788 SLQLMV
-794 DNNSQSVHSTTTTP
+794 DNASQPVHSTTATP
-808 VAPGATASV
+808 IAPGATAGV
-817 SLEWDTHTHSIGDF
+817 SLEWDTHNYSIGDF

-840 GDVSTGNDSR
+840 GDVSIGNDSR

-863 PVGSYECSED
+863 PPGSYECSED

-882 ARQVGLLDPPRY
+882 ARQAALQDPPRY
-894 DAGEILTITYRI
+894 YADEILTIAYEI

-912 ADVTARLELTGTT
+912 TDVTARLELTGTA
-925 SGAGISDPTDECL
+925 SGAGILDPTDECL

-948 IIGAAQWDL
+948 IVGAAQWEL
-957 LNHPAVQHESVRSA
+957 LNHPAAQHESVRA
-971 IAVVEPASFADTNPS
+971 VIAVVQPESFADTDTS

-1001 QDILLSVGSHDRT
+1001 QDILLSVGTHDRT

-1057 NHGEQTEVVTARVI
+1057 NHGEQTEV
-1071 HSSSEQPDEPDM
+1071 

-1142 DLSDNTRSL
+1142 DLSDNTRPL
-1151 SIQRMPRQA
+1151 SVQRMHRQA
-1160 PYSISDVEIPDRLTP
+1160 PYSISGVEIPDRLTP

-1216 SAGAT
+1216 SAGAS
-1221 GNVVLTWTIAE
+1221 GNVVLTWAIPE

-1239 RLVISATDPLSPET
+1239 RLVVSATDPRSPDT
-1253 ASASFGKDIV
+1253 AAASFSKDIV
-1263 VRDVH
+1263 VQGPD
-1268 GGTITDVQVTPPVIF
+1268 GGTITDVQVTPSIILP
-1283 LGESTTVL
+1283 GASATVV
-1291 VTFRNDGPTPREF
+1291 VTFRNDGPTAREF

-1310 GEGSQPVA
+1310 GESGQPVA
-1318 DGSTGPLASRAIGVA
+1318 LGSTGLLASGATGVA
-1333 RLLWESGSNIDP
+1333 RLLWESGINIDP
-1345 GEYELRVVGEFDEGT
+1345 GEYELRVAGEFDELT
-1360 TSVTLIPPVVNVA
+1360 TSITVIQPVQNVA

-1381 STLVLGRHDSVGI
+1381 STLVLGRNHSVEI
-1394 RATVINLGDQVATV
+1394 RATVSNLGDQAARV
-1408 TVNLYEEGNLDDLI
+1408 TVNLYEEGNPDDVI

-1441 PLPSDIAIGEYT
+1441 PLPSDFALGEYT
-1453 LRLMADVAGDSQP
+1453 LRLMADVDGDSQP

-1520 SLETNGFQSGSNVRN
+1520 SLETNGFQSSSNVRN

-1544 THEFVWRTGNQSPG
+1544 TREFVWRTGNQSPG
-1558 MFAVTA
+1558 TFAVTA

-1571 TWNEVGAAHRIATA
+1571 TWNEIGAANRIATA
-1585 TKFVKLQVNAEIVA
+1585 TKSVTLQQVDAEIVA
-1599 MYTSPSSTASR
+1599 MYTSPSSTASQ
-1610 GVPVTVSVEVRNNG
+1610 GEPVTVSVDVRNNG
-1624 GGAIH
+1624 RAAINV
-1629 MPVELTFPSPDKAP
+1629 PVELTFPSADKSP
-1643 ERRSPRILPGET
+1643 ERKSPRILPGET

-1670 QHSLYARLTGSGNI
+1670 RHSLSARLTGSGNI
-1684 TSGSTEAE
+1684 TSGSTTAE

-1708 ISTHPLSAR
+1708 ISTYPISAR

-1729 NDGPISAYIPTTIYF
+1729 NNGPISAYIPITIYY
-1744 PYSVRQ
+1744 PSSHRQ
-1750 PETRSPFTQPGSTSV
+1750 PETRSPFTQPGSTGV

-1779 HIFRVAIQARNGSGS
+1779 HIFRVAIQARNGSGP
-1794 VVSTRTF
+1794 VVSERTF

-1860 LYSRN
+1860 LYSRD

-1941 PALITGAGEEATIAL
+1941 PALIIGAGEEATIAL
-1956 LSANPVATGTLTGP
+1956 LSANPVAAGTLTGP

-1978 VEVSNAEDLPVISLT
+1978 VEVSNAEDLPVVSPT
-1993 NRVERTITVYRLS
+1993 NKAERTITVYRLS

-2011 EPHACAKF
+2011 EPHACARF